1 MLMVIFFFCFC
12 SKSRLCSQH
21 FVDGKPTQQHPYP
34 TEELGYSIKRQPS
47 VRKAPSVRLPLE
59 SSKRKRSQDLHMVQD
74 TKSPDLQNDPFLV
87 DAIARR
93 SADSDMSDHCYT
105 KSTVTHCT
113 DCEVLQKQTAQLQ
126 QQLEQLQSS
135 QKAPASPISI
145 ISRFVGTDAKVNLN
159 TGIKDRAT
167 LDTLHFLLYPKVK
180 KMRYWAGTRV
190 ATTKKLHHFNRSP
203 KKPGPQ
209 KKLQSFQELVLVL
222 MKLRLGVTNML
233 LCAIFQISAGLCS
246 KILNTWIPLMARQ
259 LQALVFWPGKEAV
272 LQHMPE
278 ELGKK
283 YPQLRC
289 TIDCTEIF
297 INKP

>member
-1 MLMVIFFFCFC
+1 MVIFFFCFC

-190 ATTKKLHHFNRSP
+190 ATLMSASFLANPRCRQVTKWIWKDGAVSQCEEGFVITAP
-203 KKPGPQ
+203 KRQNKIPH
-209 KKLQSFQELVLVL
+209 
-222 MKLRLGVTNML
+222 RL
-233 LCAIFQISAGLCS
+233 S
-246 KILNTWIPLMARQ
+246 
-259 LQALVFWPGKEAV
+259 
-272 LQHMPE
+272 
-278 ELGKK
+278 
-283 YPQLRC
+283 
-289 TIDCTEIF
+289 
-297 INKP
+297 